1 MKGDRIREP
10 DVNLLNIW
18 RPGIPTDAVLI
29 AIQPSGELV
38 RMNPPG
44 AMTSGTVVFDLI
56 KNRAVR
62 GGVVAMRTKSLL
74 TVPMRTLGT
83 GALFDV
89 ARNVMTL
96 NFSGLLTS
104 EHYVGYN

>member
-1 MKGDRIREP
+1 MKEDRIIEP
-10 DVNLLNIW
+10 DVNLLNTW

-38 RMNPPG
+38 RMNSSG
-44 AMTSGTVVFDLI
+44 AMTSGTVAFDLM
-56 KNRAVR
+56 KNRADR
-62 GGVVAMRTKSLL
+62 GGVVARRTTSLL
-74 TVPMRTLGT
+74 TVSMRTLGM

-96 NFSGLLTS
+96 NSSRLLTS